1 MKSILFIT
9 LFNWIVT
16 VRLIFFVK
24 FIRYQRCDLRRPER
38 KLDYLFIQT
47 KKKTILHILITV
59 WKVESFHL
67 FNWEKL
73 FAISREY
80 CIKIS
85 LNELSF
91 IKNEGNF

>member
-47 KKKTILHILITV
+47 KKKTILHILITMANTV
-59 WKVESFHL
+59 KIPYRLKSWI
-67 FNWEKL
+67 
-73 FAISREY
+73 ISS
-80 CIKIS
+80 I
-85 LNELSF
+85 
-91 IKNEGNF
+91 